1 MSISTHVLDTAAGSP
16 AIGLAYSLANDS
28 GSVIASGVT
37 DADGRGPELN
47 LVAVPAGVYRMTFD
61 TGAYQ
66 LARGETGFYPE
77 AVVCFQ
83 VTDPAAHHHVPLILS
98 PFGYST
104 YRGS

>member
-1 MSISTHVLDTAAGSP
+1 MSISTHVLDTATGSP
-16 AIGLAYSLANDS
+16 AIGLAYSLSDES
-28 GSVIASGVT
+28 GTVLAAGVT
-37 DADGRGPELN
+37 DDDGRGPDLN

-61 TGAYQ
+61 TGAYH
-66 LARGETGFYPE
+66 LSRGTTGFYPE

-83 VTDPAAHHHVPLILS
+83 VSDPSAHHHVPLILS